1 MIELLQ
7 WGGRHGHA
15 RLRTAI
21 QSTLQLGCTDAA
33 AVRHLM
39 TADDLVHQRPV
50 LLVEIGSALSQYER
64 PLPHI
69 RAYDELLVA
78 GAAR

>member
-1 MIELLQ
+1 MRAAIES
-7 WGGRHGHA
+7 A
-15 RLRTAI
+15 
-21 QSTLQLGCTDAA
+21 LQLGCTDAA

-69 RAYDELLVA
+69 SDYDELLVA

>member
-1 MIELLQ
+1 
-7 WGGRHGHA
+7 
-15 RLRTAI
+15 
-21 QSTLQLGCTDAA
+21 LGCTDAA

-39 TADDLVHQRPV
+39 TADDLVHQRPI

-64 PLPHI
+64 PLPHV